1 LAYSRQRPEGMKED
15 YIGCEGT
22 QWIVALEEEVEE
34 EEDNF

>member
-1 LAYSRQRPEGMKED
+1 MKED